1 AIPGMEDFG
10 GHSFHTA
17 RWDYGYTGGAPG
29 QPLTDLE
36 DKAVALLGTG
46 ATGIQCVPPLADA
59 ANQLFVFHR
68 TPSAI
73 GERGNRPT
81 DPEFAGSLEP
91 GWQRARMDNFQA
103 VIMGRPVECDL
114 VDDGWTHDYAGTRNV
129 PRVEGQTIAEYLE
142 RVEQVDYEV
151 MEAHRRRVEELV
163 ADPATAG
170 VLKPYYRYLCK
181 RPCFHDEYLPALNG
195 PNVTV
200 VDCPAGIDRI
210 TERGPVVGGR
220 QYDVDCIVYATGF
233 EAEVTPLQRRAG
245 HQVIGRGGVTL
256 AGKWADGAA
265 SLFGMT
271 SRGFP
276 NMFAMPAPGQQ
287 AVVTVNYTQLA
298 VLGAEFVGAVVG
310 QLDQKGVEVFD
321 VSAEAEEAWTQKIVD
336 SFVDASAVLS
346 ACTPSRINFEGHPE
360 EMNPRNGSFGRGLG
374 DWFAYRELLEGW
386 LEAGTLEGLELD
398 DGRSRP

>member
-1 AIPGMEDFG
+1 M
-10 GHSFHTA
+10 
-17 RWDYGYTGGAPG
+17 
-29 QPLTDLE
+29 
-36 DKAVALLGTG
+36 
-46 ATGIQCVPPLADA
+46 
-59 ANQLFVFHR
+59 
-68 TPSAI
+68 
-73 GERGNRPT
+73 
-81 DPEFAGSLEP
+81 
-91 GWQRARMDNFQA
+91 
-103 VIMGRPVECDL
+103 
-114 VDDGWTHDYAGTRNV
+114 
-129 PRVEGQTIAEYLE
+129 
-142 RVEQVDYEV
+142 
-151 MEAHRRRVEELV
+151 
-163 ADPATAG
+163 ADPATAE

-195 PNVTV
+195 PKVTV
-200 VDCPAGIDRI
+200 VDCPGGIERI
-210 TERGPVVGGR
+210 TERGPVVDGR

-233 EAEVTPLQRRAG
+233 EAEVTPLFRRAG

-265 SLFGMT
+265 SLFGMM

-346 ACTPSRINFEGHPE
+346 ACTPSRINFEGNPE
-360 EMNPRNGSFGRGLG
+360 EMNPRNGNFGRGLG
-374 DWFAYRELLEGW
+374 DWFAYRGLLEGW
-386 LEAGTLEGLELD
+386 LEAGNLEGLELD
-398 DGRSRP
+398 VRPSRP